1 MRKTLVI
8 VCITL
13 SVLLAA
19 CGGEAPKETPKETP
33 KDAPKGGEP
42 AAAMGTVMGK
52 ISFEGPVPENPK
64 IQMKADPKCP
74 QDPNARQEDFVVTD
88 GGLDNV
94 IVYISSPVTGK
105 FPTPTEPK
113 VIDQHGCHYVP
124 HAFTV
129 QTNQPIKIL
138 NSDDTAHNINAQA
151 QKNTP
156 FNFAQPVKGAQN
168 TKTFDKPEM
177 PLKVKCDVHSWMG
190 AWIGVFDH
198 PYHTVSAKGG
208 NYEIKL
214 PPGKYEVTAW
224 HEKYPKDPQKA
235 MVEIKEGGGMEHVNF
250 TFKAPAK

>member
-1 MRKTLVI
+1 
-8 VCITL
+8 
-13 SVLLAA
+13 
-19 CGGEAPKETPKETP
+19 
-33 KDAPKGGEP
+33 
-42 AAAMGTVMGK
+42 MGTVMGK

-156 FNFAQPVKGAQN
+156 FN
-168 TKTFDKPEM
+168 
-177 PLKVKCDVHSWMG
+177 LRSR
-190 AWIGVFDH
+190 
-198 PYHTVSAKGG
+198 
-208 NYEIKL
+208 
-214 PPGKYEVTAW
+214 
-224 HEKYPKDPQKA
+224 
-235 MVEIKEGGGMEHVNF
+235 
-250 TFKAPAK
+250 